1 MPDDE
6 IRKIEAILGAISNIT
21 SEREEAPLVGVRC
34 PKCGWTSFVKVET
47 VYDAAVARLEDPGAE
62 SSTRDA
68 GLTDR
73 EIIRRLAP
81 PTRRSAT
88 IPTVALLVVLGGAA
102 AYVYK
107 RFGDLPGEIS
117 GIAVFVIVLMFFLTR
132 TRALSDAYYDAAR
145 RWRRSYMCRKCGQ
158 LVES

>member
-34 PKCGWTSFVKVET
+34 PKCGWTSFAKVET
-47 VYDAAVARLEDPGAE
+47 VYDAAVARLEDPNAE

-68 GLTDR
+68 GLADR
-73 EIIRRLAP
+73 EIVLRLAP

-88 IPTVALLVVLGGAA
+88 IPTIVLAVALGGAA
-102 AYVYK
+102 GYIYH
-107 RFGDLPGEIS
+107 RFGELPGELS
-117 GIAVFVIVLMFFLTR
+117 GIAAFVIVLMFFLTR

-145 RWRRSYMCRKCGQ
+145 SWRHRYMCRKCGQ

>member
-34 PKCGWTSFVKVET
+34 PKCGWTSFAKVET
-47 VYDAAVARLEDPGAE
+47 VYDGAVERLENPGAE

-73 EIIRRLAP
+73 EIIRRFSP
-81 PTRRSAT
+81 PRRRSAT
-88 IPTVALLVVLGGAA
+88 VPTILLAIVLGGAA
-102 AYVYK
+102 VYIYN
-107 RFGDLPGEIS
+107 RFGDLPGQLS
-117 GIAVFVIVLMFFLTR
+117 GIAAFVIVLMFFVTR
-132 TRALSDAYYDAAR
+132 TRKLS
-145 RWRRSYMCRKCGQ
+145 
-158 LVES
+158 

>member
-21 SEREEAPLVGVRC
+21 SEHDEAPLVGVRC
-34 PKCGWTSFVKVET
+34 PKCGWTSFAKVET
-47 VYDAAVARLEDPGAE
+47 VYDAAVARLEDPHAE
-62 SSTRDA
+62 PSTRDT

-73 EIIRRLAP
+73 EIIRRFAP

-88 IPTVALLVVLGGAA
+88 IPTVILAVVLGAGAVF
-102 AYVYK
+102 VYN
-107 RFGDLPGEIS
+107 RFGDLPGQLS
-117 GIAVFVIVLMFFLTR
+117 AIAAFVIVLIFFLTR

-145 RWRRSYMCRKCGQ
+145 SWRHRYMCRKCGE

>member
-6 IRKIEAILGAISNIT
+6 IRKLEAILGAISNIT
-21 SEREEAPLVGVRC
+21 SEREQAPLVGVRC
-34 PKCGWTSFVKVET
+34 PKCGWTSFAKVET
-47 VYDAAVARLEDPGAE
+47 VYDAAVERLETPGAAP
-62 SSTRDA
+62 SSRDTA
-68 GLTDR
+68 LTDR

-88 IPTVALLVVLGGAA
+88 IPTVILAVVLGAA
-102 AYVYK
+102 AVYVYN
-107 RFGDLPGEIS
+107 RFGDLAGELS
-117 GIAVFVIVLMFFLTR
+117 GIAAFVIVLVFFLTR

-145 RWRRSYMCRKCGQ
+145 SWRHRYMCRKCGE

>member
-21 SEREEAPLVGVRC
+21 SEREEALLVGVRC
-34 PKCGWTSFVKVET
+34 PKCGWTSFAKVET
-47 VYDAAVARLEDPGAE
+47 VYDAAVARLEDPNAE

-73 EIIRRLAP
+73 EIVLRLAP

-88 IPTVALLVVLGGAA
+88 IPTIVLAVALGGAA
-102 AYVYK
+102 GYIYH
-107 RFGDLPGEIS
+107 RFGELPGELS
-117 GIAVFVIVLMFFLTR
+117 GIAAFVIVLMFFLTR

-145 RWRRSYMCRKCGQ
+145 SWRHRYMCRKCGQ